1 MLLLKVIH
9 LLFFS
14 ADSFLNIIQEKLAR
28 PRIAFHN
35 FDCKLNFSQIASV
48 SLEFDNKK
56 IGLQILQLCTSLML
70 VQLLRMKIKWIILY
84 LLALEIREVRWQECY
99 LLEKEELF
107 MNRRLIKNQTF
118 NLKMRIKKD
127 ICMVFL
133 RITSKLESRGIN
145 LWLIK

>member
-1 MLLLKVIH
+1 
-9 LLFFS
+9 
-14 ADSFLNIIQEKLAR
+14 
-28 PRIAFHN
+28 
-35 FDCKLNFSQIASV
+35 
-48 SLEFDNKK
+48 
-56 IGLQILQLCTSLML
+56 ML